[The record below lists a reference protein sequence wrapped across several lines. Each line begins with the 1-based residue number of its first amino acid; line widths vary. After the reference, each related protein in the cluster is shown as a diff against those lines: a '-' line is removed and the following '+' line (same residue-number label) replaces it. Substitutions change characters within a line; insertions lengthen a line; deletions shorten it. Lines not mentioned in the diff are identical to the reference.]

1 VIKVLKII
9 GISYLIKTLIIGT
22 AWFFVPDLPAR
33 TLALARSAWA
43 QIVAADSTCSTRL
56 PNPSCRPAAR

>member
-1 VIKVLKII
+1 VIKALKIVGI
-9 GISYLIKTLIIGT
+9 GYLIKTLIIGT

-43 QIVAADSTCSTRL
+43 QIAPADETCATRL
-56 PNPSCRPAAR
+56 PKPTCRPAVR